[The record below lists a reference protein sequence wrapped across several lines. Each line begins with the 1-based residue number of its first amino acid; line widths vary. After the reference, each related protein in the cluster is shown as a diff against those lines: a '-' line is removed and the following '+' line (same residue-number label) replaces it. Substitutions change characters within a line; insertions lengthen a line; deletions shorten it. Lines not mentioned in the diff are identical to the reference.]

1 MKRIPTVAA
10 FVAVMSFVAPYT
22 AAHDYKCVSRSRI
35 TAILGLKYGE
45 VVRGEGIGATST
57 VIYEFWLSDKG
68 TWSLTGTS
76 ADGVTCLLHAGTDW
90 GLVDAPA
97 VNPALPPS

>member
-1 MKRIPTVAA
+1 MKRLLLIVAA
-10 FVAVMSFVAPYT
+10 LIAAIFVSSSVE
-22 AAHDYKCVSRSRI
+22 AHNYKCARRAKIIAV
-35 TAILGLKYGE
+35 LGLKHGE

-76 ADGVTCLLHAGTDW
+76 ADGMTCLLHAGTDW
-90 GLVDAPA
+90 GLVDAPS